1 MAPRL
6 KVFCW
11 SDGFHAFTVAASS
24 RPKALEAWGVRQ
36 DLFATGLAR
45 QINDGSDHDAA
56 LETPGTVIERGLK
69 VEVGKTRKRATGAR
83 KAQADRARQEKIAR
97 LEADLEALDEAQ
109 AAEAHALDAE
119 LEVLEERRRL
129 LDADHKDRRAALLAK
144 LKKARA

>member
-24 RPKALEAWGVRQ
+24 RPKALEAWGMRQ

-45 QINDGSDHDAA
+45 QLHDGPDHDAA
-56 LETPGTVIERGLK
+56 LEAPGTVIERGLK
-69 VEVGKTRKRATGAR
+69 VEIGKTRKRAASAR
-83 KAQADRARQEKIAR
+83 KSQADRARQEKIAR
-97 LEADLEALDEAQ
+97 LEAEVEALDEEQATQAQ
-109 AAEAHALDAE
+109 KLDAE
-119 LEVLEERRRL
+119 LEALKERRRR
-129 LDADHKDRRAALLAK
+129 LDAEHSDHRAALLTK

>member
-83 KAQADRARQEKIAR
+83 QAQADRARQEKIA
-97 LEADLEALDEAQ
+97 LEADLAALDEAQ
-109 AAEAHALDAE
+109 AAEAHQLDAE
-119 LEVLEERRRL
+119 LKALEERRRRL
-129 LDADHKDRRAALLAK
+129 ETDHKDRRAALLAR